1 MTGSKGKPV
10 ERHALTVFVGFTAIA
25 LLGYG
30 VFGLHPERLANL
42 GSLASFYAISFPLF
56 ARAHIALAALVLIVP
71 VAIRLRGVW
80 PRVCLAAA
88 VAVVISLTAELV
100 GTGTGWP
107 FGEYR
112 YSGLLGAKVGGRVP
126 ALVPLSWFLM
136 ALPAYALAARRFR
149 SDDQRAIRLVVAAV
163 ALVVWDL
170 ALDPAMSQLAP
181 YWMWAQPGPYYGMP
195 WINLAGWFVTGLAIM
210 GAFELLNVRS
220 WSSEIPAGWLT
231 RYYLITIAMPLGMM
245 VLAGLWLGVVVSAV
259 AVGAVLLILRVSH
272 STPSSVTTPL
282 TGAESEVVA

>member
-1 MTGSKGKPV
+1 MKRV
-10 ERHALTVFVGFTAIA
+10 ERHALTAFVGFTVVA

-56 ARAHIALAALVLIVP
+56 ARVHIALAALVLLVP
-71 VAIRLRGVW
+71 LALRLKGVW
-80 PRVCLAAA
+80 SQVGLAAA
-88 VAVVISLTAELV
+88 VAVFISLTAELV
-100 GTGTGWP
+100 GTGTGLP

-112 YSGLLGAKVGGRVP
+112 YSGLLGYKVADRVP

-149 SDDQRAIRLVVAAV
+149 SDDQRGVRMVVAAI

-181 YWMWAQPGPYYGMP
+181 YWIWAQSGPYYGMP

-210 GAFELLNVRS
+210 AAFELLRVRQ
-220 WSSEIPAGWLT
+220 WSSEIPSVWFV

-245 VLAGLWLGVVVSAV
+245 VLAGLWLGVFVSVVAV
-259 AVGAVLLILRVSH
+259 ASVLWALRVPE
-272 STPSSVTTPL
+272 STPSSVSAPL
-282 TGAESEVVA
+282 AGAESEMVA